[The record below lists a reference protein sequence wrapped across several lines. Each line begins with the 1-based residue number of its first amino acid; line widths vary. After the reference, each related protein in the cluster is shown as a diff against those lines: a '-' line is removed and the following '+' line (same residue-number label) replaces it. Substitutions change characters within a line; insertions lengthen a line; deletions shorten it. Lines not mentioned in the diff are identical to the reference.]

1 MAHKTKIVHIVTLLE
16 LGGAQQTALTLLRN
30 LNSDRFAPVLF
41 CGQGGL
47 LDSSALET
55 GIRVRFVPK
64 LIRQIRP
71 WWDLWA
77 LVNLCRFLR

>member
-1 MAHKTKIVHIVTLLE
+1 MAHKTKIVLIVTLLE

-30 LNSDRFAPVLF
+30 LNPDRFAPVLL

-55 GIRVRFVPK
+55 GIRVRFVPDVYK
-64 LIRQIRP
+64 RQP
-71 WWDLWA
+71 EFSHAHFFDGWDSA
-77 LVNLCRFLR
+77 V